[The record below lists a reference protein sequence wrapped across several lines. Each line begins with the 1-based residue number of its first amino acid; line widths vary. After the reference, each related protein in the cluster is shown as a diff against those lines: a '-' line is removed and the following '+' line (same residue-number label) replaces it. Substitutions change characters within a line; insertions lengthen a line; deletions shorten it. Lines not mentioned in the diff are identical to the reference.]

1 MYKQFGPK
9 SNNIQFTNINNYQN
23 ANDQQKDLY
32 IKNNN
37 NLTRND
43 KCLKHQEPFI
53 KYCSKCTI
61 DLCQYCE
68 LSHSNHLLINYED
81 IAPDDDEINLLKNT
95 IKCINEDY
103 SKLLEEITKWKK
115 ILEEKIFYF
124 ERIIEKNEIINDI
137 DFVNNYNNF
146 KKNYLTIMKF
156 RNIFSSVVSPE
167 KAIKNNNIMK
177 IACSDSKYNMG
188 YYNYYQYNISKALL
202 EELINNN
209 EYNNDN
215 NFIYQGNLIIKYLWD
230 TYLKTNDNNKGRD
243 LKNNN
248 NKIINMRNSKS
259 YYSTGTYNGPLRLD
273 KDDDNYFKD
282 RIKDRNYS
290 NKQSKIIEK
299 HIDLKKGSKNKIK
312 QNSNLN
318 NSSFTN
324 SSQINNIN
332 NIFMKKNSNINN
344 FIDNNND
351 NISEKT
357 TTFNNKTLA
366 TSYSSQ
372 SLFSNTTFNNNNN
385 KNISTNNIQKNKIY
399 EKLISCS
406 PMILNADNNI
416 NEKKNQRVY
425 SKKRCSFIYSNINN
439 NKLNQTTYNINNPF
453 DLKGDEDNNILNYS
467 CMNNNINNNS
477 NNNSNNNIIS
487 INIPKKNKY
496 MGRSNSLK
504 IVNNTFNPDRIS
516 NNILTSNNSTNNIN
530 NREKQK
536 EVITSKY
543 IPEIRTR
550 NLIYNKNN
558 NNNSLNNSFSNNANT
573 SVNNYINSEK
583 VNKTKKIYIN
593 NLNNINNIN
602 NNNQGK
608 TFKHKK
614 FGQNFEVIKNID
626 NDQDKLNQ
634 TQLYNKLGENFQED
648 QLNDSN
654 ILNNTFTQSYPSNYS
669 NIQKN
674 IIIFK
679 KENKNDTNIHFLTN
693 AENNQIKSTVLK
705 NNQKS
710 DSGSFRIV
718 KNNPESKYL
727 IDPNKPLCIGLDLDN
742 SECKISLVNQT
753 TGDIE
758 LFCFEKDQYSIP
770 TIISFNDKNEIVI
783 GNESELISIT
793 NPSQTIFNLLK
804 MVGKNYNE
812 IKGMKEIWPFKVHGD
827 EENGRPYITI
837 NFVKKEK
844 KFYSEDL
851 LNLFLKKLFE
861 IFFSKIV
868 VDENSDRSSKDKVIL
883 NIILVVTVPNT
894 LNYLQRKV
902 IEKIFIR
909 QIFPE
914 IKLDINNDSINN
926 ITNKKNISLS
936 LNSND
941 SNTSTSK
948 KRKLYND
955 YIVQL
960 KKIKIENS
968 SSIASLCLKGS
979 KNNKLKDN
987 NCLIVNMGGGSINL
1001 SITSIN
1007 SNKEKKSFDVKA
1019 LNGAEF
1025 GEEDFIDNFVYSLL
1039 KEFDEKMYKECLMT
1053 PGALAKL
1060 HRSCSIAK
1068 KCFEKTSQIEIKVSK
1083 LYENIDLKII
1093 LNKTDYEKASS
1104 ELYKKINLLIKE
1116 ILKKAKLSEIN
1127 IDNILLI
1134 GSSSRTDKI
1143 KNILRELFK
1152 HNRLLYNKLALS
1164 ILSES
1169 DNDFYSVIGAAIQ
1182 ANNLI
1187 ANEPKYKLNDIT
1199 PMSFGVETINGL
1211 MEFIIEKDTDIP
1223 VQKEKFVK
1231 IRNDDGQFIG
1241 IKIYEGEDNKVIKNR
1256 LISSANIDKKNF
1268 KAEKVGKNYIEIL
1281 IQFEI
1286 DSNLNL
1292 YVYVLD
1298 VKTYKRRFECLINI
1312 DIVKS

>member
-9 SNNIQFTNINNYQN
+9 SNNMQFTNINNYQN
-23 ANDQQKDLY
+23 ANTQQKDLY

-37 NLTRND
+37 NLTKNE

-53 KYCSKCTI
+53 KYCSKCAV

-81 IAPDDDEINLLKNT
+81 IAPDVDEINLLKNT

-103 SKLLEEITKWKK
+103 SKLLEEISKWKK

-137 DFVNNYNNF
+137 DFVNNFNNF

-156 RNIFSSVVSPE
+156 RNIFSSVVTPE

-177 IACSDSKYNMG
+177 IACSDYKYNMG
-188 YYNYYQYNISKALL
+188 YYNCYQYNISKALL
-202 EELINNN
+202 EELVNNN
-209 EYNNDN
+209 EHNNDN
-215 NFIYQGNLIIKYLWD
+215 YFIYKGNLIIKYLWD
-230 TYLKTNDNNKGRD
+230 TYLKTNDDYKARE
-243 LKNNN
+243 LKKNNNN
-248 NKIINMRNSKS
+248 NKIINIRNSKS

-282 RIKDRNYS
+282 RIKERNYS

-318 NSSFTN
+318 NTSFTN

-332 NIFMKKNSNINN
+332 NIFMKHDSNISNYA
-344 FIDNNND
+344 DNNND
-351 NISEKT
+351 NTSEKT

-372 SLFSNTTFNNNNN
+372 SLFSNTTFNNNNS
-385 KNISTNNIQKNKIY
+385 KNISINNIQKNKIY

-406 PMILNADNNI
+406 PMMLNTENNI

-425 SKKRCSFIYSNINN
+425 SKKRCSFIHNNINN

-477 NNNSNNNIIS
+477 TNNIIS

-504 IVNNTFNPDRIS
+504 IVNNTFNSDRIN
-516 NNILTSNNSTNNIN
+516 NNISTSN

-550 NLIYNKNN
+550 NLIYNKNSNIN
-558 NNNSLNNSFSNNANT
+558 NLNNSFSNNVNT
-573 SVNNYINSEK
+573 SVNNYINNEK
-583 VNKTKKIYIN
+583 ENKSKKIYLN
-593 NLNNINNIN
+593 NLNSINNIN
-602 NNNQGK
+602 INNQGK

-614 FGQNFEVIKNID
+614 FAQNFEVIKNMD

-634 TQLYNKLGENFQED
+634 TQLYNKPGENFQED

-679 KENKNDTNIHFLTN
+679 NENQNDTNIHFSTN
-693 AENNQIKSTVLK
+693 AEGNQIKSTMFK
-705 NNQKS
+705 SNQKN
-710 DSGSFRIV
+710 DSGSIHIV
-718 KNNPESKYL
+718 KNNPDSKYL
-727 IDPNKPLCIGLDLDN
+727 VDPNKPLCIGLDLDN

-793 NPSQTIFNLLK
+793 NPNQTIFNLLK
-804 MVGKNYNE
+804 MVGKNYSE
-812 IKGMKEIWPFKVHGD
+812 IKGMKEIWPFKVFND
-827 EENGRPYITI
+827 KENGRSYIKI
-837 NFVKKEK
+837 NFFKKEK
-844 KFYSEDL
+844 KFFSEDL

-868 VDENSDRSSKDKVIL
+868 VDEKPEKNNKDKVIL

-914 IKLDINNDSINN
+914 IKIDNNNNSVNN
-926 ITNKKNISLS
+926 ISNKKSVSMS

-941 SNTSTSK
+941 SNNSTSK
-948 KRKLYND
+948 KKKLYND

-960 KKIKIENS
+960 KQIKIENS
-968 SSIASLCLKGS
+968 SSIGSLCLKGS

-1007 SNKEKKSFDVKA
+1007 SNKEKKTFDVKA

-1104 ELYKKINLLIKE
+1104 ELYKKINILIKE

-1143 KNILRELFK
+1143 KNNLRDLFK

-1169 DNDFYSVIGAAIQ
+1169 DNDFYPVIGAAIQ

-1187 ANEPKYKLNDIT
+1187 TIESKYKLNDIT

-1231 IRNDDGQFIG
+1231 IKNDEGNFIE
-1241 IKIYEGEDNKVIKNR
+1241 IKIYEGEDSKVIKNR
-1256 LISSANIDKKNF
+1256 KISSANIDKKNF

-1292 YVYVLD
+1292 CVYVLD

>member
-1 MYKQFGPK
+1 
-9 SNNIQFTNINNYQN
+9 
-23 ANDQQKDLY
+23 
-32 IKNNN
+32 
-37 NLTRND
+37 
-43 KCLKHQEPFI
+43 
-53 KYCSKCTI
+53 
-61 DLCQYCE
+61 
-68 LSHSNHLLINYED
+68 
-81 IAPDDDEINLLKNT
+81 
-95 IKCINEDY
+95 
-103 SKLLEEITKWKK
+103 
-115 ILEEKIFYF
+115 
-124 ERIIEKNEIINDI
+124 
-137 DFVNNYNNF
+137 
-146 KKNYLTIMKF
+146 
-156 RNIFSSVVSPE
+156 
-167 KAIKNNNIMK
+167 
-177 IACSDSKYNMG
+177 
-188 YYNYYQYNISKALL
+188 
-202 EELINNN
+202 
-209 EYNNDN
+209 
-215 NFIYQGNLIIKYLWD
+215 
-230 TYLKTNDNNKGRD
+230 
-243 LKNNN
+243 
-248 NKIINMRNSKS
+248 
-259 YYSTGTYNGPLRLD
+259 
-273 KDDDNYFKD
+273 
-282 RIKDRNYS
+282 
-290 NKQSKIIEK
+290 
-299 HIDLKKGSKNKIK
+299 
-312 QNSNLN
+312 
-318 NSSFTN
+318 
-324 SSQINNIN
+324 
-332 NIFMKKNSNINN
+332 
-344 FIDNNND
+344 
-351 NISEKT
+351 
-357 TTFNNKTLA
+357 
-366 TSYSSQ
+366 
-372 SLFSNTTFNNNNN
+372 
-385 KNISTNNIQKNKIY
+385 
-399 EKLISCS
+399 
-406 PMILNADNNI
+406 
-416 NEKKNQRVY
+416 
-425 SKKRCSFIYSNINN
+425 
-439 NKLNQTTYNINNPF
+439 
-453 DLKGDEDNNILNYS
+453 
-467 CMNNNINNNS
+467 
-477 NNNSNNNIIS
+477 
-487 INIPKKNKY
+487 
-496 MGRSNSLK
+496 
-504 IVNNTFNPDRIS
+504 
-516 NNILTSNNSTNNIN
+516 
-530 NREKQK
+530 
-536 EVITSKY
+536 
-543 IPEIRTR
+543 
-550 NLIYNKNN
+550 
-558 NNNSLNNSFSNNANT
+558 
-573 SVNNYINSEK
+573 
-583 VNKTKKIYIN
+583 
-593 NLNNINNIN
+593 
-602 NNNQGK
+602 
-608 TFKHKK
+608 
-614 FGQNFEVIKNID
+614 
-626 NDQDKLNQ
+626 
-634 TQLYNKLGENFQED
+634 
-648 QLNDSN
+648 
-654 ILNNTFTQSYPSNYS
+654 
-669 NIQKN
+669 
-674 IIIFK
+674 
-679 KENKNDTNIHFLTN
+679 
-693 AENNQIKSTVLK
+693 
-705 NNQKS
+705 
-710 DSGSFRIV
+710 
-718 KNNPESKYL
+718 
-727 IDPNKPLCIGLDLDN
+727 
-742 SECKISLVNQT
+742 
-753 TGDIE
+753 
-758 LFCFEKDQYSIP
+758 
-770 TIISFNDKNEIVI
+770 
-783 GNESELISIT
+783 
-793 NPSQTIFNLLK
+793 

-812 IKGMKEIWPFKVHGD
+812 IKGMKEIWPFKVLSD

-837 NFVKKEK
+837 NFAKKEK

-868 VDENSDRSSKDKVIL
+868 VDENFDRNSKDKIIL

-914 IKLDINNDSINN
+914 IKIDNNNNDSIS
-926 ITNKKNISLS
+926 NKQNVTMS

-941 SNTSTSK
+941 SNNSTSK

-960 KKIKIENS
+960 KEIKIENS

-1007 SNKEKKSFDVKA
+1007 SNKEKKTFDVKA

-1039 KEFDEKMYKECLMT
+1039 KEFDEKMYKECLMA

-1152 HNRLLYNKLALS
+1152 HNRFLYNKLALS

-1187 ANEPKYKLNDIT
+1187 TNEPKYKLNDIT

-1231 IRNDDGQFIG
+1231 IKNDDGKFIG

-1292 YVYVLD
+1292 CVYVLD